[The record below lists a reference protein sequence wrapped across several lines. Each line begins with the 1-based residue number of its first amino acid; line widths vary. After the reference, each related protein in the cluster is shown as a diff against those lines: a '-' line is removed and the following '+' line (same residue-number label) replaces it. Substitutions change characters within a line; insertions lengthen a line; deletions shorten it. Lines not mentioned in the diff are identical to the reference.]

1 MKNPPLLNGYKK
13 QTKQVT
19 SKQERMIKEKLSL
32 KVKLI
37 ASHILIAIVPILII
51 VITLTMQASSSL
63 LKKVNSSNLAYV
75 SKVLDGNIIGVVV
88 I

>member
-1 MKNPPLLNGYKK
+1 MKKTPLLNGYKK

-37 ASHILIAIVPILII
+37 ASHILIAIVPILI
-51 VITLTMQASSSL
+51 VITLTTQTF
-63 LKKVNSSNLAYV
+63 
-75 SKVLDGNIIGVVV
+75 V
-88 I
+88 IT